1 MKFQRKYSTGL
12 STSRSP
18 LEPPPPLPSLPCNCL
33 SWVGASSNCPDH
45 NNINSSNSSVSCL
58 S

>member
-18 LEPPPPLPSLPCNCL
+18 LEPPPPLPSLPCNCP
-33 SWVGASSNCPDH
+33 SWVGASSNCPD
-45 NNINSSNSSVSCL
+45 NSNSSNSSVSCL